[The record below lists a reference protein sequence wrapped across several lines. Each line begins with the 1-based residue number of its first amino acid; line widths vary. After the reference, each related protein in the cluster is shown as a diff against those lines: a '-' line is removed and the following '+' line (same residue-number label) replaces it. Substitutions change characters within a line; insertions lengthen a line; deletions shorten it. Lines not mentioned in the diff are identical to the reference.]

1 MSRGMSIAPAVVA
14 GSFVNVVYKTFER
27 QGDLTYHH
35 HFCDWKFPLVD
46 YFLMERRSYLTLA
59 LLLPVFSVVA
69 MVPSSDPGT
78 LLLYL
83 SVCVHMCVCEHAH
96 AKAHVC
102 MCIHLCGV
110 FVCMWQIDVSVYTFV
125 YVCVCAHSCMC
136 INQIRI
142 CV

>member
-1 MSRGMSIAPAVVA
+1 MSIAPAVVA
-14 GSFVNVVYKTFER
+14 GSFVNVVYIMFKR
-27 QGDLTYHH
+27 QGELTYHH
-35 HFCDWKFPLVD
+35 HFCDWKFPPVD

-83 SVCVHMCVCEHAH
+83 SVCVHMCVFVNMLMQKHMS
-96 AKAHVC
+96 VC
-102 MCIHLCGV
+102 VYICVVCLY
-110 FVCMWQIDVSVYTFV
+110 VCMWQIDVSVYTFV

-136 INQIRI
+136 INQIF
-142 CV
+142 VYS